1 MVLKFVLSPVRYL
14 PPGLGTLRPLNQVTL
29 MNLPLLVKAYS
40 WSFPSYCDR
49 FSRIATSSKATAIA
63 LSAVSSTLLISSAT
77 ATLAA
82 PYKTLSNQVVVTGLQ
97 PKTKYPVQST
107 NFSDRNST
115 RSVTTNA
122 CGEALISNGTGY
134 RRLVINQQTITPS
147 SLPTQTH
154 QRCNPKR
161 NNRVIPTQQQLNR

>member
-1 MVLKFVLSPVRYL
+1 
-14 PPGLGTLRPLNQVTL
+14 
-29 MNLPLLVKAYS
+29 MNLQLLAKVHS
-40 WSFPSYCDR
+40 CLFPSHCDR
-49 FSRIATSSKATAIA
+49 FSYIASSSRVTALTIT
-63 LSAVSSTLLISSAT
+63 AVSSTLIISSASAGL
-77 ATLAA
+77 AT

-97 PKTKYPVQST
+97 PQTKYPVQTT

-115 RSVTTNA
+115 RAVKTNA

-134 RRLVINQQTITPS
+134 RHLVINQQTITPS

-161 NNRVIPTQQQLNR
+161 NSSIIHTQQQLNR

>member
-1 MVLKFVLSPVRYL
+1 
-14 PPGLGTLRPLNQVTL
+14 
-29 MNLPLLVKAYS
+29 MNLQLLAKAYS
-40 WSFPSYCDR
+40 CLFPSRCDR
-49 FSRIATSSKATAIA
+49 FSRIASSSRARAIA
-63 LSAVSSTLLISSAT
+63 LTAASSTLLIGSAT

-97 PKTKYPVQST
+97 PQKKYPIETT

-161 NNRVIPTQQQLNR
+161 NNRVIRTQQPSHP